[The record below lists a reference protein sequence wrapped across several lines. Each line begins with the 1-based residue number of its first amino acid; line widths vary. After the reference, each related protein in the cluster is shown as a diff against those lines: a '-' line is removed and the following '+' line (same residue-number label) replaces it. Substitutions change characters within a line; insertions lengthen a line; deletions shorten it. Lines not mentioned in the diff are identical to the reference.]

1 MAPEFW
7 SPLLRDVEANVAGAK
22 ERLFAA
28 LYDNLHRLAE
38 RELRADGGAGISP
51 TTLLHETYLGISRG
65 QADFPDR
72 ARFMSYAARVMRS
85 LIIDFA
91 RERRAQKR
99 GGGFH
104 ITQLDTVWVDKLPVP
119 EVDDGQLQRLSEA
132 LEQLAVHDA
141 RLAELVDLKY
151 FCGLT
156 LAEVAAMRGVS
167 ERTAQRDWDKARLF
181 LHREIGP

>member
-1 MAPEFW
+1 
-7 SPLLRDVEANVAGAK
+7 L
-22 ERLFAA
+22 
-28 LYDNLHRLAE
+28 
-38 RELRADGGAGISP
+38 
-51 TTLLHETYLGISRG
+51 
-65 QADFPDR
+65 Q
-72 ARFMSYAARVMRS
+72 
-85 LIIDFA
+85 
-91 RERRAQKR
+91 
-99 GGGFH
+99 
-104 ITQLDTVWVDKLPVP
+104 VP

-167 ERTAQRDWDKARLF
+167 ERTVQRDWDKARLF